1 MLYLGQKD
9 IDNLVSFDE
18 LMDNI
23 ELAFKIYE
31 KKDFQMP
38 DRIHLHHKEDTVLYM
53 PCFTDSIF
61 GTKIITV
68 FQKNTEKK
76 IPVIQGVM
84 LLNDVDTG
92 KPIAI
97 IDGGT
102 LTAYRTGAVG
112 GVGVRHT
119 TGEKCQAVGL
129 VGAGIQGFYQL
140 LFTAKARNIKRI
152 YVFDI
157 FKEKLNSFKEKL
169 SEKLPEVEINIVEDI
184 RELVEKSEII
194 ITTTTSNKPVLPD
207 DESLLKGKHIVAI
220 GSYKPEMREL
230 PEALFRLLDDMYIDT
245 DFAMEESGDLTT
257 PLKNNWIKKEQVKLF
272 SKLLSDKSNIVNK
285 KGNTTLFKSVGMALF
300 DLVVAEFIYI
310 KAMEKGIGQSI
321 NM

>member
-23 ELAFKIYE
+23 ELAFKMYE

-38 DRIHLHHKEDTVLYM
+38 DRIHLHHNGDTVLYM

-61 GTKIITV
+61 GTKIVTV
-68 FQKNTEKK
+68 FPKNTEKE
-76 IPVIQGVM
+76 IPVIQGIM
-84 LLNDVDTG
+84 LLNDVETG

-97 IDGGT
+97 IDGGI

-119 TGEKCQAVGL
+119 TGASCQSVGL

-140 LFTAKARNIKRI
+140 LFTTKARNIKRI

-157 FKEKLNSFKEKL
+157 FKEKLSVFKEKL
-169 SEKLPEVEINIVEDI
+169 SEKLPDVEINIVESI

-207 DESLLKGKHIVAI
+207 DEGLLKGKHIVAI

-245 DFAMEESGDLTT
+245 DFAMQESGDLVT
-257 PLKNNWIKKEQVKLF
+257 PLRNNWIKKEDIKLF
-272 SKLLSDKSNIVNK
+272 SELLSDQTNRINEKE
-285 KGNTTLFKSVGMALF
+285 NTTLFKSVGMALF
-300 DLVVAEFIYI
+300 DLVVAEFIYK
-310 KAMEKGIGQSI
+310 KAIEKGSGQNI
-321 NM
+321 RL